1 MVRTEGNEVGR
12 QKIAPAEQSARA
24 FFGASGDTGLFEKPS
39 HINSFFLAL
48 SAYFSFVLGDCFHSR
63 PF

>member
-39 HINSFFLAL
+39 HINGFMTCRVV
-48 SAYFSFVLGDCFHSR
+48 FSLL
-63 PF
+63 